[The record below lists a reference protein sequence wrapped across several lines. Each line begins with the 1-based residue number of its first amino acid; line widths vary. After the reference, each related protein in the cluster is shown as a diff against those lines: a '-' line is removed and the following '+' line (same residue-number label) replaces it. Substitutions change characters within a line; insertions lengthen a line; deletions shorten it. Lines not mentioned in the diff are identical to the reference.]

1 LLPSVATSFKPD
13 DPTIKSCFDGR
24 LDGFL
29 HFMKAVADEQF
40 PGMDNSNILP
50 GEEYRHPINL

>member
-1 LLPSVATSFKPD
+1 
-13 DPTIKSCFDGR
+13 
-24 LDGFL
+24 
-29 HFMKAVADEQF
+29 MKAVADEQF